1 MKIERIVCPH
11 CGREYMPAEIFMPED
26 LLGKPMEVIRNEAGH
41 IEFYLGDSPD
51 FVETYVCDECNTEFK
66 VEANLTLTVLC
77 CYPERSEGSFAF
89 GNLHLSGYLSGAL
102 YFFARRR
109 RAEKYNNKNASRH
122 DKR

>member
-51 FVETYVCDECNTEFK
+51 FIETYICDECNTEFK
-66 VEANLTLTVLC
+66 VEANLTFNVSVSN
-77 CYPERSEGSFAF
+77 EAF
-89 GNLHLSGYLSGAL
+89 DEEYVSKFDAPKKIKLEENTL
-102 YFFARRR
+102 F
-109 RAEKYNNKNASRH
+109 
-122 DKR
+122 D